1 VSWRARRERRR
12 RGPSAR
18 RPRPS
23 GPRPRPRR
31 RVAAR
36 AARRAASTRS
46 PLPGRPPGPPAGSG
60 RPPRRSARRRPS
72 RGPTRSHAP
81 PARASLSARAAQGAG
96 PHARLLRA
104 DPGAAPPPSRDCR
117 RRAHAGG
124 AVLAL
129 LTKGEDYAYAQP
141 SLTRKKL
148 RRLELLGGGA
158 QGRGQPRAL
167 GREQGDAPSG
177 ARTRRTGRARL
188 RAQRP
193 RLAVDAEE
201 GRCGCDTGARIF
213 KSPNGTSSAAGHSPR
228 PCALARRH
236 PHRRNCLKAGRPRQA
251 RVDFH
256 PSREAGVPACM
267 ESGAPRMG
275 SACRARGS
283 LGHMPGAS

>member
-1 VSWRARRERRR
+1 VLPRAQRVLDRLC
-12 RGPSAR
+12 
-18 RPRPS
+18 
-23 GPRPRPRR
+23 
-31 RVAAR
+31 RVARPAR
-36 AARRAASTRS
+36 QPVVDGQRGDPRVGVRAVVRLDRMRRQRVH
-46 PLPGRPPGPPAGSG
+46 PLP
-60 RPPRRSARRRPS
+60 
-72 RGPTRSHAP
+72 
-81 PARASLSARAAQGAG
+81 ARAAQGAG

-193 RLAVDAEE
+193 RLAVDAEK

-251 RVDFH
+251 RVDFP

-267 ESGAPRMG
+267 EGGGAG
-275 SACRARGS
+275 WAVVSSEG
-283 LGHMPGAS
+283 